1 MKTIL
6 VRSLCSMVPQGQQ
19 RKARQFLLGLSTDE
33 LQCIAEF
40 LGSCIL
46 ESERLRGSRRADLSE
61 CIQRFYDCRN
71 CADAERRHK
80 GILLIEFLRRCGL
93 GSDSLA
99 TQTGQG

>member
-1 MKTIL
+1 MKSVL
-6 VRSLCSMVPQGQQ
+6 VRSLCSMVPSGQE

-33 LQCIAEF
+33 LQCLAEF

-46 ESERLRGSRRADLSE
+46 ESERLRGLRRADLSE

-71 CADAERRHK
+71 CAEPERRHK
-80 GILLIEFLRRCGL
+80 AILLVEFLRRCGM

-99 TQTGQG
+99 ARAEQG